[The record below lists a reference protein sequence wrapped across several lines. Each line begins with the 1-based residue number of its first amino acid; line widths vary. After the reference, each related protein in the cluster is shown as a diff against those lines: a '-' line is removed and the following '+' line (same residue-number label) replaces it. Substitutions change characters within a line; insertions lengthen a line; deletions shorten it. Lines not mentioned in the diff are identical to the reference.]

1 MNRFNIV
8 APLVLASVQLQRGGG
23 LCSAQTS
30 LQSDDHVF
38 DWGDDDHVFDW
49 DDDEP
54 SGRQEDSE
62 NSNLI
67 NCDAGGHLIGPESDE
82 SKCDS
87 VATVLNEK
95 IKNETDGTILCGD
108 DDMDW
113 WDGRFRGPDD
123 VGKCD
128 EVANALSGQ
137 IGEADGT
144 ISCDVVVGGQDDGYH
159 KLKVVNKDATKC
171 NTVAEKLSSLVA
183 DDVETDAFKLF
194 YYAAG
199 PLTGVTFIGS
209 GYYAYWYL
217 DGDTSWRT
225 LKCLLFALFVALRV
239 FDLCSDWGMWA
250 ITLASQHT
258 YTTLRTASFVV
269 SIIGSLLTVVD
280 LSVMLKR
287 AKDSFGVKVLDSK
300 SKKTVGCGMLAV
312 MLLEDLPQMVITIAY
327 FVEIGGNDVREVDP
341 IAITSLALSGVFF
354 FVNAFV
360 VVKYIC
366 C

>member
-1 MNRFNIV
+1 
-8 APLVLASVQLQRGGG
+8 
-23 LCSAQTS
+23 
-30 LQSDDHVF
+30 
-38 DWGDDDHVFDW
+38 
-49 DDDEP
+49 
-54 SGRQEDSE
+54 
-62 NSNLI
+62 
-67 NCDAGGHLIGPESDE
+67 
-82 SKCDS
+82 
-87 VATVLNEK
+87 
-95 IKNETDGTILCGD
+95 
-108 DDMDW
+108 MDW

-159 KLKVVNKDATKC
+159 KLKVVNNDATKC

-225 LKCLLFALFVALRV
+225 LKCFLFALFAALRV

-258 YTTLRTASFVV
+258 KTTLRTASLVV

-312 MLLEDLPQMVITIAY
+312 MLLEDLPQMGITIAY

-354 FVNAFV
+354 FVNVFF